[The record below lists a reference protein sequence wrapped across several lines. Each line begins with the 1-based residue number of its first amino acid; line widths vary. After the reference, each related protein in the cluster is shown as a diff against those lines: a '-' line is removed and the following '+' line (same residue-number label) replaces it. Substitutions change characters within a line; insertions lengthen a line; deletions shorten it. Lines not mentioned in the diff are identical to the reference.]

1 MEITSALL
9 AAVFAAERPAHRRD
23 IFPPLFFY
31 PEAAQYRDGRRAGTT
46 PS

>member
-31 PEAAQYRDGRRAGTT
+31 PEAAQYATGGGRGTT